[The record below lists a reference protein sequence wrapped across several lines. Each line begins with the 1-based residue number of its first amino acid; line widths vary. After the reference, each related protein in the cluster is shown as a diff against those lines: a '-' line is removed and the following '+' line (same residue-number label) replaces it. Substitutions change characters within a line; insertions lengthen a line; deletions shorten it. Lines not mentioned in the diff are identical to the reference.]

1 MSGGLPEGLV
11 TSTDSIEGE
20 IESVDRV
27 AVEDITKLWKGRM
40 LRMMLSWREK
50 DLLILDSLLYQQ
62 EPPCKRCWKKIGELF
77 LENLE

>member
-27 AVEDITKLWKGRM
+27 AVEDITKLWKGR
-40 LRMMLSWREK
+40 
-50 DLLILDSLLYQQ
+50 I
-62 EPPCKRCWKKIGELF
+62 F
-77 LENLE
+77 